1 MTDLRPDTSRAHST
15 LLSASCFLFFIQLL
29 TIWIES
35 IYRLSLIEL
44 SPGKEMLGLL
54 FVLSPLVALLAGRG
68 ARRWLFLGSLI
79 VMFVARALCPL
90 FEGTALM
97 IVAGAAVGAFLVAV
111 CCLPL
116 DGSRVSPKNLGLGL
130 AIAVLMSIALR
141 AWGSSFDISMGRQGD
156 VLAWALV
163 ACAAFLCKG
172 SLPDSETS
180 EPAPSGA
187 LARRMAASILL
198 FSNLAIVYLVLSSPA
213 VVTAWSGSSYLT
225 GLIIASLSF
234 GLTML
239 FQATGVRS
247 PVPLSRGML
256 ILWNLAF
263 MAALVAGIL
272 LHRVSFP
279 DSPSA
284 PVLIVRPT
292 AWLYHIAFYLMFLLS
307 PVVVFNVMAAF
318 KQGSGAS
325 PRAQVLPVLMGMIFL
340 VVVTLLLIFTN
351 TWGYMGSL
359 GHALRNK
366 FYLPFV
372 LVGAGMLVPLLVP
385 VWQAVFPLRKD
396 SPRLIPLGITA
407 LAIGLFAIAGAAYR
421 SASAPT
427 LPTGP
432 EILTVLTYN
441 MQQGTDVE
449 GNRNLHGQLAFLREV
464 NADIIGLQESDTA
477 RPSQGNTDA
486 PRFFAERL
494 GYHVH
499 YGPNTISGTYGT
511 AILSRYPLENPR
523 TIFTY
528 STIDEVGTAVA
539 EIQVGGRRI
548 GLFNNH
554 PAGPEEVKLAHAQ
567 ALVNECA
574 QYEYVITM
582 GDHNTRPGS
591 PAYDVVTEV
600 LSETWL
606 QMYPDGS
613 GPPHPRWP
621 QSTPENRDYDVSTRR
636 IDYVFASPGF
646 EVVESYY
653 VLSPDSETDHPA
665 HWSILRWQ
673 KSQDHETGGL

>member
-1 MTDLRPDTSRAHST
+1 MTEPQPDAGDARPA
-15 LLSASCFLFFIQLL
+15 LLSAFCFLFFIQLL

-44 SPGKEMLGLL
+44 SPGKELLGLV
-54 FVLSPLVALLAGRG
+54 FVLAPLVALFAGRG
-68 ARRWLFLGSLI
+68 APRWLFVGSLV

-90 FEGTALM
+90 LEGTTLIFA
-97 IVAGAAVGAFLVAV
+97 AGAGAGAFLVAV

-116 DGSRVSPKNLGLGL
+116 DGSRVSPRSLGLGL
-130 AIAVLMSIALR
+130 AIAVLLSIAFR

-163 ACAAFLCKG
+163 ACAAFLCAG
-172 SLPDSETS
+172 SLPGSETN
-180 EPAPSGA
+180 EPPPSGTWA
-187 LARRMAASILL
+187 GRVAASLLL
-198 FSNLAIVYLVLSSPA
+198 FSNLAVVYLVLSSPA

-225 GLIIASLSF
+225 GLLIISLSF
-234 GLTML
+234 GLIL
-239 FQATGVRS
+239 VFQAAGLRS

-256 ILWNLAF
+256 VVWNAAF
-263 MAALVAGIL
+263 VSALVAGIL
-272 LHRVSFP
+272 LHRVGFP

-284 PVLIVRPT
+284 PVLIVHPT
-292 AWLYHIAFYLMFLLS
+292 AWPYHIPFYLMFLLS

-318 KQGSGAS
+318 TQGSGAS
-325 PRAQVLPVLMGMIFL
+325 PRAQAFPILAGMVFL

-351 TWGYMGSL
+351 TWGYLGPL
-359 GHALRNK
+359 GHVLRNK

-372 LVGAGMLVPLLVP
+372 LVGAGMLIPLLLP
-385 VWQAVFPLRKD
+385 VWQAAFPLRKD
-396 SPRLIPLGITA
+396 GPPLIPLGIAA
-407 LAIGLFAIAGAAYR
+407 LAIGLFALAGAAYR
-421 SASAPT
+421 SAGAPSP
-427 LPTGP
+427 LNSP
-432 EILTVLTYN
+432 ETLTVLTYN

-449 GNRNLHGQLAFLREV
+449 GNRNLHGQLVFLRKV

-477 RPSQGNTDA
+477 RPSQGHTDA
-486 PRFFAERL
+486 PRFFAENL
-494 GYHVH
+494 GYHVY

-511 AILSRYPLENPR
+511 AILSRFPLEHPR

-554 PAGPEEVKLAHAQ
+554 PAGPEEVKRAHAE

-574 QYEYVITM
+574 PYESVITM

-591 PAYDVVTEV
+591 PAYELVTDV

-606 QMYPDGS
+606 QMYPGGS
-613 GPPHPRWP
+613 GPPHPHWP
-621 QSTPENRDYDVSTRR
+621 ESTPENWDYDVSTRR
-636 IDYVFASPGF
+636 IDYIFTSPNF

-665 HWSILRWQ
+665 HWSVLRW
-673 KSQDHETGGL
+673 K